1 MTPAEL
7 AGGFGVPTSTTVS
20 GQIEDHY
27 ARRVQALPVSTQR
40 LLLLAAADPT
50 GDATLLWR
58 ATLALGIGRDAAAAA
73 HSERLLEI
81 GSQVRF
87 RHPLVRSAVYAAAA
101 AEERSRAHAALAHA
115 TDPQNDPE
123 RRVWHLA
130 AAATGYDESLAS
142 ELERAAD
149 QAQAR
154 AGLPAA
160 AEFFQRSVA
169 LTAEPRRRADRALAA
184 AQAHLQAGAFDAARS
199 VLAVGA
205 AAAVDDLQRA
215 RVEQLNGQVE
225 AAAKPGRE
233 APARLLHAARQLETL
248 DTQLARDTYLQAWW
262 AAVLAGQFAAP
273 GGNLLEVSE
282 AARSAPPVAEPRP
295 CDLLLD
301 GLATVITEGRRAAAP
316 TLELALDL
324 FRADQVS
331 ADDWIQWGRSATTA
345 AFALWDVD
353 NWAGLS
359 AHQVEL
365 ARSSGALA
373 PLVLAL
379 NLHTVN
385 TTFRGDFEAAT
396 SLVAEQLAV
405 KEVTGI
411 RMASYGAQMLAAYQG
426 RPADLA
432 ALTTE
437 IEDELVE
444 RGDGYSLEV
453 ASWAAALL
461 NNGLGRYADA
471 LAAAREM
478 AYRISFVAPFALA
491 ELIEAAVRMGQ
502 TELAQNALPLLSAQI
517 VSGSDWAAGIEAR
530 ARALLGVG
538 EVAED
543 WYSESIAHFAR
554 TPLRPEL
561 ARAHLLYGEWL
572 RRENRRVDA
581 REQLRTAHDTFVNIG
596 AEAFA
601 ERARRELV
609 ATGERVRKR
618 DVGTRNDLTPQEEHI
633 ARLARDGRTNPEIGA
648 ELFLSTRT
656 VEWHLRKVFTKLGIT
671 SRRELKVVIPGPTR

>member
-7 AGGFGVPTSTTVS
+7 AGGFGVPTSATVS

-40 LLLLAAADPT
+40 LLLFAAADPT

-58 ATLALGIGRDAAAAA
+58 DTVALGIGRDAAAAA

-101 AEERSRAHAALAHA
+101 PEERSRAHVALAEA
-115 TDPQNDPE
+115 TDPQHDPE

-199 VLAVGA
+199 VLAVA
-205 AAAVDDLQRA
+205 ASRRGRRSPACPRRA
-215 RVEQLNGQVE
+215 TQGTGRGGRE
-225 AAAKPGRE
+225 PGRE
-233 APARLLHAARQLETL
+233 APVRLLHAARRLESL
-248 DTQLARDTYLQAWW
+248 DVGLAERRTSRRGGQPSSRVSSRHR
-262 AAVLAGQFAAP
+262 AAASSRSPKPRAAP
-273 GGNLLEVSE
+273 PAVD
-282 AARSAPPVAEPRP
+282 PRP

-316 TLELALDL
+316 TLALAIDL
-324 FRADQVS
+324 FRTDQVS
-331 ADDWIQWGRSATTA
+331 TDDWIQWGRSATTA

-359 AHQVEL
+359 TRQVEL
-365 ARSSGALA
+365 ARTSGALA

-379 NLHTVN
+379 NFHAVNNTV
-385 TTFRGDFEAAT
+385 RGNFETAT
-396 SLVAEQLAV
+396 SLVAEQHAV

-426 RPADLA
+426 RPAELA
-432 ALTTE
+432 TQTTD
-437 IEDELVE
+437 IEDELIE

-453 ASWAAALL
+453 ASWATSLL
-461 NNGLGRYADA
+461 NNGLGRYTDA
-471 LAAAREM
+471 LAAAWRWPT
-478 AYRISFVAPFALA
+478 RS
-491 ELIEAAVRMGQ
+491 R
-502 TELAQNALPLLSAQI
+502 S
-517 VSGSDWAAGIEAR
+517 
-530 ARALLGVG
+530 
-538 EVAED
+538 
-543 WYSESIAHFAR
+543 
-554 TPLRPEL
+554 LRP
-561 ARAHLLYGEWL
+561 
-572 RRENRRVDA
+572 
-581 REQLRTAHDTFVNIG
+581 
-596 AEAFA
+596 
-601 ERARRELV
+601 
-609 ATGERVRKR
+609 
-618 DVGTRNDLTPQEEHI
+618 
-633 ARLARDGRTNPEIGA
+633 
-648 ELFLSTRT
+648 
-656 VEWHLRKVFTKLGIT
+656 
-671 SRRELKVVIPGPTR
+671 SRSPS